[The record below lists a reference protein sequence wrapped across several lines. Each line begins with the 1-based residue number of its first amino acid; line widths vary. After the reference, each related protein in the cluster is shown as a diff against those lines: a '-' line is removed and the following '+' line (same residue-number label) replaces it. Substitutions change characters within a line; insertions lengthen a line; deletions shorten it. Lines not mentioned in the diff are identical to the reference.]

1 MVEFINIYG
10 LEVLGVVLVAI
21 FGCLGILVSRF
32 LNTETKRKIA
42 KVVVQFVEQAWYTL
56 HGEKKLAKALE
67 VAEMLLK
74 KKGIRFDADEM
85 IVLIEAAVAEFN
97 EAFKKPLE
105 SEDSASATYRVSET
119 AAASN
124 E

>member
-10 LEVLGVVLVAI
+10 LEVLGVVLIAI

-42 KVVVQFVEQAWYTL
+42 KVVVQFVEQVWYTL
-56 HGEKKLAKALE
+56 HGAEKLAKALE

-97 EAFKKPLE
+97 EAFKKPVE
-105 SEDSASATYRVSET
+105 SEDSASAAYRVPET
-119 AAASN
+119 VAALN